1 MKKLVALAIGSLLSG
16 LLVMTALAAEGDN
29 LQVQQPAVDAG
40 QVKKKVPA
48 ATKSN
53 VPKARS
59 DYYKKREEA
68 KKRRDLLLK
77 EREKNAETGGV
88 VK

>member
-1 MKKLVALAIGSLLSG
+1 MKRLVALAIGTLLSG
-16 LLVMTALAAEGDN
+16 LLSMTALAAEGEN
-29 LQVQQPAVDAG
+29 PQAPQPAVDAG

-48 ATKSN
+48 ATKSK

-68 KKRRDLLLK
+68 KKRRDLMLK
-77 EREKNAETGGV
+77 EREKNVEAGGV